1 VKSGVAPGEQVEKVR
16 RGSFGR
22 PEWRP
27 PVYETPLTVILAVQ
41 LARLLGWVVRACW
54 RHPRAAVLVVAVLVI
69 WASFG
74 SLGLPGCPTPTYA
87 PCVTHARRRL
97 RPRWRRRPAMKG
109 DDR

>member
-1 VKSGVAPGEQVEKVR
+1 MRAWVPPGEQVEKAR
-16 RGSFGR
+16 PGSFGR

-41 LARLLGWVVRACW
+41 LARLLGWVARACW

-74 SLGLPGCPTPTYA
+74 SLGLLVAVSLAAVVLLAWG
-87 PCVTHARRRL
+87 
-97 RPRWRRRPAMKG
+97 G
-109 DDR
+109 